1 MLISPVMKPSKFNG
15 TPLQKFQSV
24 GHYLLCK
31 MENRNHFYSHSK
43 HYKYSLLT
51 FQTLHQ
57 YVMFVYFSN
66 KIHFRLGLGAYC
78 HLLLHTFNK
87 KSVKLIASK
96 GGVWLRQREVVT
108 SPNIF
113 WKKIHIFCQKII
125 YIYIYIV
132 TLDQVKT
139 GREKRG
145 NWYSKNKGR
154 SIEHSAFRCQVC
166 PPPPTSFFFVMFIF
180 LLHIL

>member
-1 MLISPVMKPSKFNG
+1 M
-15 TPLQKFQSV
+15 
-24 GHYLLCK
+24 GHRCRNFLVLDIICFAK
-31 MENRNHFYSHSK
+31 WKTRNHFYSHSK
-43 HYKYSLLT
+43 HYEYSLLT

-78 HLLLHTFNK
+78 HLLLHTFTK

-113 WKKIHIFCQKII
+113 LKKYLYFVKKL
-125 YIYIYIV
+125 YIYIYSNI
-132 TLDQVKT
+132 
-139 GREKRG
+139 G
-145 NWYSKNKGR
+145 S
-154 SIEHSAFRCQVC
+154 S
-166 PPPPTSFFFVMFIF
+166 
-180 LLHIL
+180 